1 MSQRRTVRRI
11 AKGRKMNRA
20 SDFVAV
26 VEAMVVPLPQ
36 APAVFG
42 LSRSAIYRAAAVGE
56 ITLMKMGR
64 STLVDAA
71 SVRRY
76 LANLPRLHPKQAA

>member
-1 MSQRRTVRRI
+1 MNLDMS
-11 AKGRKMNRA
+11 AKSDPVVVSLPRA
-20 SDFVAV
+20 PEF
-26 VEAMVVPLPQ
+26 
-36 APAVFG
+36 FG
-42 LSRSAIYRAAAVGE
+42 LSRSAIYRAAADGH

-76 LANLPRLHPKQAA
+76 LANLPRLTPKSAA